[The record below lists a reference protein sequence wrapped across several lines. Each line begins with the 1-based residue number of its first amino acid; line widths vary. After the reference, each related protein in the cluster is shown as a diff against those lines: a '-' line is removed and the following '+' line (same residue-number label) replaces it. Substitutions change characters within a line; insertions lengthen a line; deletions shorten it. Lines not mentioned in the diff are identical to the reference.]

1 MTLYDW
7 FAGAEATW
15 IGTFVRESNWIFPF
29 IQCIHLIA
37 LAVLGGAIL
46 LVDLSLLGVGL
57 RPGQA
62 PAVIEKSARPW
73 LNLGLTLAVLT
84 GVLMALAEALKLYD
98 RQAFFIKMLALG
110 IVVLFAYAVR
120 NPIAQRA
127 EPGSGSARAVAFVSI
142 GLWLTVAVSGR
153 WIGFS

>member
-15 IGTFVRESNWIFPF
+15 IGTFIRESNWIFPF
-29 IQCIHLIA
+29 VQCIHLVS

-46 LVDLSLLGVGL
+46 VVDLSLLGVGL
-57 RPGQA
+57 RSSD
-62 PAVIEKSARPW
+62 PALVEKSARPW
-73 LNLGLTLAVLT
+73 LNFGLTLAVTT
-84 GVLMALAEALKLYD
+84 GVLMAMAEALKLYD
-98 RQAFFIKMLALG
+98 RQAFFVKMLALG
-110 IVVLFAYAVR
+110 LVVLFAYAVR
-120 NPIAQRA
+120 NPVARRVA
-127 EPGSGSARAVAFVSI
+127 PGTMSARAAAIVSI